1 MGLLSSGLLPIIIIA
16 LTAITSIMAFGD
28 RNLHNNLI
36 FNVSAILK
44 GKQWYRLITSA
55 FLHGDSLHLIF
66 NMMTLYFFSGTI
78 VHVFGNAQFLIIY
91 FAAILG
97 GGLLS
102 LLVHRRDMYYSAL
115 GASGGVVGILFA
127 AIALNPHTNIYIFF
141 IPIGIK
147 GWIFGLLYLAYSI
160 YGMKSSSDNIG
171 HEAHLGGAAVGLLLT
186 IALMPQVLQ
195 LNGLYIGIM
204 IIPLIVLAVMVWK
217 DAR

>member
-1 MGLLSSGLLPIIIIA
+1 MGPSSIQLLPIIIIA
-16 LTAITSIMAFGD
+16 LTAITSIMAFSD

-44 GKQWYRLITSA
+44 GKQWYRLISSA

-66 NMMTLYFFSGTI
+66 NMMTLYFFSDII
-78 VHVFGNAQFLIIY
+78 VEFFGNAQFLIIY

-102 LLVHRRDMYYSAL
+102 LLVHRRDMYYTAL
-115 GASGGVVGILFA
+115 GASGGVVGIVFA
-127 AIALNPHTNIYIFF
+127 AIALEPNISIYIMF

-147 GWIFGLLYLAYSI
+147 GWIYGLLYLAYSI
-160 YGMKSSSDNIG
+160 YGMKSNSDNIG
-171 HEAHLGGAAVGLLLT
+171 HEAHLGGAAIGLLL
-186 IALMPQVLQ
+186 AVVL
-195 LNGLYIGIM
+195 LPEVLAVNGLYIGILV
-204 IIPLIVLAVMVWK
+204 IPLIILAVMVWK